1 VTLGPSN
8 IIQVNSGNNSATETQ
23 TVTVSLSSATS
34 GNTALVGLSMDVA
47 VTVAPS
53 GFVLD
58 IDALAASGAAHNSI
72 YRKQVS
78 AGETSWN
85 FTTNFGG
92 QVAWWVLEISGLDP
106 APLIASGHD
115 DNLAGTSAELF
126 PSSPVTQTDTLVL
139 AAVQGGVTNIPAVT
153 FSGWTNGFTEL
164 ADVGTTSGG
173 SNQYSVAVAYL
184 FPGLAGGFG
193 TVVTASASA
202 AMSFASASY
211 LGANI
216 QLPLVGHVRRVGGQ

>member
-1 VTLGPSN
+1 VTLGPGN

-23 TVTVSLSSATS
+23 TVTVSLSLPTH
-34 GNTALVGLSMDVA
+34 GNTVLVGLSMDVS
-47 VTVAPS
+47 VTAAPS

-58 IDALAASGAAHNSI
+58 IDAVQGSVVHNSI
-72 YRKQVS
+72 YRKQLS
-78 AGETSWN
+78 AGETSWA

-92 QVAWWVLEISGLDP
+92 QVAWWAFEMSGLDP

-115 DNLAGTSAELF
+115 DNLAGTTAQLF
-126 PSSPVTQTDTLVL
+126 PSSPVTQTDTMVL
-139 AAVQGGVTNIPAVT
+139 ASVQAFVSSGSAPS
-153 FSGWTNGFTEL
+153 FSGWTNGFVEL
-164 ADVGTTSGG
+164 ADQGTTSPG
-173 SNQYSVAVAYL
+173 STQLSIALAYL

-193 TVVTASASA
+193 TVVTASISN